1 MRMPALR
8 SLPPCELSWIAK
20 APALIELTTHLK
32 APPDKVFAAFADA
45 PGWTRWFDNMT
56 DARWLDGA
64 TGGVGQEREVKIRAL
79 GTFRERFLAWEP
91 GRRFSF
97 TIVATTSSMI
107 AQLGEDYRLTPEGSG
122 TRFDWTMGSEPAGL
136 GKVGTPLL
144 RLLLQRTMRRGAKKL
159 DAILAG

>member
-1 MRMPALR
+1 MR

-20 APALIELTTHLK
+20 APAQIELTTHLK

-56 DARWLDGA
+56 EARWLDGA
-64 TGGVGQEREVKIRAL
+64 TGGVGQEREVTVRLL

-91 GRRFSF
+91 PHRFSF

-107 AQLGEDYRLTPEGSG
+107 RQLGEDYRLTAEGSG
-122 TRFDWTMGSEPAGL
+122 TRFEWTMGSEPAGM

-144 RLLLQRTMRRGAKKL
+144 RLLLLRTMRRGAKKL
-159 DAILAG
+159 DALLAG